1 MKKIKF
7 KSTEFDTILSPLESD
22 VLEVIWP
29 NKKKKVREIYTVLK
43 QKRKVVLCSIAVILD
58 RLYERGIVNREVE
71 KGKGGIHYIYY
82 PKQNREEFR
91 ESVVE
96 SAVNKLIDKFGQTAV
111 TYFDER
117 FSKGSKK

>member
-22 VLEVIWP
+22 VLKVIWP
-29 NKKKKVREIYTVLK
+29 DKKKKVREIYSVLK
-43 QKRKVVLCSIAVILD
+43 KKRKLALCSVAVILD
-58 RLYERGIVNREVE
+58 RLYERGIVDRKVE
-71 KGKGGIHYIYY
+71 KGKGGIHYIYN
-82 PKQNREEFR
+82 PKKDKKGFE

-117 FSKGSKK
+117 FSKGGGK